1 MVAKKRR
8 IAKKPTEQTPD
19 SWVAA
24 GGVDPEISE
33 TQTPQHSD
41 VQTPKH
47 SDAQTSKRS
56 NAQTSKRSNAQTSK
70 RSNAQTSGGVTTE
83 KTAKS
88 KRTDYTRAT
97 IYIPKTL
104 HKRMKMAQLT
114 KELEMSEI
122 AEEAI
127 TTWLD
132 ALDV

>member
-8 IAKKPTEQTPD
+8 IAKKPAEQTPD

-33 TQTPQHSD
+33 TQILKKPDVQTSKRLDVQTFKGSD
-41 VQTPKH
+41 VQTP
-47 SDAQTSKRS
+47 SDDA
-56 NAQTSKRSNAQTSK
+56 
-70 RSNAQTSGGVTTE
+70 TE

-88 KRTDYTRAT
+88 KRADYTRAT

-114 KELEMSEI
+114 KELELSEI
-122 AEEAI
+122 AEKAI
-127 TTWLD
+127 TAWLD
-132 ALDV
+132 TLDI

>member
-1 MVAKKRR
+1 VVAKKRR

-33 TQTPQHSD
+33 TQTPQRSDTQTSKHSD
-41 VQTPKH
+41 IQASKH
-47 SDAQTSKRS
+47 SDAQKSKHS
-56 NAQTSKRSNAQTSK
+56 DIQA
-70 RSNAQTSGGVTTE
+70 SGDVTIE

-88 KRTDYTRAT
+88 KRADYTRAT

-114 KELEMSEI
+114 KELELSEI
-122 AEEAI
+122 AENAI
-127 TTWLD
+127 TAWLD
-132 ALDV
+132 TLDV